1 MKNKKHIKSV
11 ISMCTSN
18 AFLLVLTTSPIATI
32 ADVPEAYS
40 GELAQDKKL
49 LLQRNDISEKVAIS
63 KDGQNVY
70 FTIIGNKGVYC
81 AIAYKAPKFMS
92 DYRLFPNTKTAIG
105 QDGMARI
112 TVPLADFTDQDV
124 LFKVVTSDRSDLSSN
139 IKGTREIGAKVMNG
153 QIANISPVQATT
165 SPDLSLATGGHPAL
179 LCTKGNVLP
188 GAAARGT
195 QQKRE

>member
-1 MKNKKHIKSV
+1 MKNKKPMKSV

-32 ADVPEAYS
+32 ADVPEAYRV
-40 GELAQDKKL
+40 ELTQDKKL

-63 KDGQNVY
+63 KDGPNVY

-92 DYRLFPNTKTAIG
+92 DYRLFPNTTTIIG

-112 TVPLADFTDQDV
+112 TVLLTDFTDQDV
-124 LFKVVTSDRSDLSSN
+124 MFKVVTSDRSDLSSN

-153 QIANISPVQATT
+153 QIANISLVQSAT
-165 SPDLSLATGGHPAL
+165 SPDLAVATGGHPAL

-188 GAAARGT
+188 GAASRG
-195 QQKRE
+195 K